1 MNGSWSGMA
10 SGLARTSARLAHLAS
25 AAGNRIQA
33 MTCRTP
39 ANFSRR
45 RSGRS
50 KQIARRATNV
60 SLCLI
65 LFLNGC
71 PLSAQAL
78 RECRMGES
86 GHQGDQD
93 C

>member
-1 MNGSWSGMA
+1 
-10 SGLARTSARLAHLAS
+10 
-25 AAGNRIQA
+25 
-33 MTCRTP
+33 MTYRTP
-39 ANFSRR
+39 PNFSRR

-65 LFLNGC
+65 LLLNGC
-71 PLSAQAL
+71 PFSAQAP
-78 RECRMGES
+78 RECRMGKS
-86 GHQGDQD
+86 GHQGDRS